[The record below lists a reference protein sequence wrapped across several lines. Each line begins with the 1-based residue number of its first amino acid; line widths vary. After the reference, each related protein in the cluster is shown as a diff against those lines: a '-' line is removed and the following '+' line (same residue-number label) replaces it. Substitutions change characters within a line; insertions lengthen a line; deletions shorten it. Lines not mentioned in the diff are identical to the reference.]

1 MLRAVVALAESG
13 AAEERLRLAALETL
27 GELRELDFFWFRSF
41 WFRLLF
47 RGLIEV
53 GLDWIGLD
61 GMIVIR
67 DVDLLVRVE
76 GLRVVLQTLADGPHD
91 FSPFLAMA
99 FLAVFDRPGTRGW
112 LRGGI
117 DIEVRQDFFVVF

>member
-1 MLRAVVALAESG
+1 MLSHG
-13 AAEERLRLAALETL
+13 A
-27 GELRELDFFWFRSF
+27 
-41 WFRLLF
+41 
-47 RGLIEV
+47 
-53 GLDWIGLD
+53 
-61 GMIVIR
+61 VIR

-99 FLAVFDRPGTRGW
+99 FLSVFDRPGTRGW

-117 DIEVRQDFFVVF
+117 DIEVRLVVPELVTRRVNSNQSTSSVLDRIGKFH